1 MNSYQG
7 EIAMNTSALK
17 LPAGVTLTVKQHT
30 PELPCLRSEDLFGK
44 DREIII
50 EHCGMHYR
58 LRLTRANKLI
68 LTK

>member
-1 MNSYQG
+1 MNSYEGQ
-7 EIAMNTSALK
+7 IAMNTPTLK
-17 LPAGVTLTVKQHT
+17 LPTGVSLTSQPLG

-50 EHCGMHYR
+50 EHAGMHYR